1 MSIAMIVISI
11 LGCKF
16 YLMIHVLAV
25 QIQLVAG
32 SHVDFPGCL
41 EGSVGQ
47 RLAVRPINNGLL
59 PARLD
64 ESSKLLPKSRPE
76 YAPHHR

>member
-1 MSIAMIVISI
+1 MIVISI
-11 LGCKF
+11 LGRKF
-16 YLMIHVLAV
+16 YHFMIHVLAV

-59 PARLD
+59 PSHD
-64 ESSKLLPKSRPE
+64 STNPVN
-76 YAPHHR
+76 YNTQV